1 MAKINNPRKSFQ
13 FSVIIQGIAPFLVQ
27 TVKLPDVEIEADEH
41 GDTNYKVKTGGMMSY
56 GNLTISKICEAI
68 PLIDQYIW
76 SWVNTIQNVYTG
88 GGALPSLYKSVILI
102 EQFAPDGKTVLKRWT
117 CEGCWPRRINGIEFN
132 RAQSGNTIEN
142 IEFEV
147 DRMQLI

>member
-13 FSVIIQGIAPFLVQ
+13 FSIFIQGIAPFLVQ
-27 TVKLPDVEIEADEH
+27 TVKLPDVEVEADEH

-56 GNLTISKICEAI
+56 GNLSISKICDAT
-68 PLIDQYIW
+68 PLIDQYVW
-76 SWVNTIQNVYTG
+76 SWVNVIQNVFTG
-88 GGALPSLYKSVILI
+88 GGALPSLYKAIILV
-102 EQFAPDGKTVLKRWT
+102 EQYAPDGLTVIKRWQ
-117 CEGCWPRRINGIEFN
+117 CEGCWPRRINGVEFN

-147 DRMQLI
+147 DRMQLL